1 MDKDIGD
8 KSIDHIYKS
17 IQLAIND
24 AQENTPIKITSN
36 LYDEPLVIRYFC
48 FNCDRKPGLILE
60 PKEKGGEVTLQQT
73 TKPCIKIDVGE
84 KNTCT
89 IRNIRMLF
97 KGPNMDENLGA

>member
-1 MDKDIGD
+1 
-8 KSIDHIYKS
+8 
-17 IQLAIND
+17 
-24 AQENTPIKITSN
+24 
-36 LYDEPLVIRYFC
+36 
-48 FNCDRKPGLILE
+48 
-60 PKEKGGEVTLQQT
+60 VTLQQT